1 MGVFGN
7 SIPMP
12 FSAAKQIV
20 VEVAGDG
27 STESTLFTAAEQT
40 AAALDCDVAFVQNDG
55 AVTAYFTFSAAA
67 EMVDPGGIV
76 TSNDTVGQPILAGM
90 GMSAFL
96 TPLAKYVNASSDS
109 GGAGTVL
116 RVSLGKGQ

>member
-12 FSAAKQIV
+12 FSAAKQLV
-20 VEVAGDG
+20 VEVATDG
-27 STESTLFTAAEQT
+27 STESVLFTSAEQT

-55 AVTAYFTFSAAA
+55 TVTAYFTFSAVA
-67 EMVDPGGIV
+67 ETVDPGGV
-76 TSNDTVGQPILAGM
+76 NSSNDTVGQPILAGM

-96 TPLAKYVNASSDS
+96 TPLAKYVNVCADS
-109 GGAGTVL
+109 GGAGTIL

>member
-27 STESTLFTAAEQT
+27 STESVLFTSAEQT
-40 AAALDCDVAFVQNDG
+40 AQALDCDVAFVQNDG
-55 AVTAYFTFSAAA
+55 VVTAYFTFSAAA
-67 EMVDPGGIV
+67 ESVDPGGIV
-76 TSNDTVGQPILAGM
+76 TSNDTIGQPILAGM

-96 TPLAKYVNASSDS
+96 TPLAKYVNACSDS

-116 RVSLGKGQ
+116 RISIGKGQ